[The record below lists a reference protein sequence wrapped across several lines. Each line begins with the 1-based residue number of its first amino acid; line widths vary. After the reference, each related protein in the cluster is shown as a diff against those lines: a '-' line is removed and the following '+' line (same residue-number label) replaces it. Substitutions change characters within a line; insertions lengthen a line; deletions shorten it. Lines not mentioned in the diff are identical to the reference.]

1 MTGQPDDTV
10 SSDDARAAKTKSPA
24 GAISREVLIVNK
36 RGLHA
41 RASAKFVQTVERFN
55 AEVSVTRNGE
65 TVGGN
70 SIMGLMMLSA
80 GPGTTITVSATGA
93 EAAEA
98 VKAIADLVSSKFGEG
113 D

>member
-1 MTGQPDDTV
+1 
-10 SSDDARAAKTKSPA
+10 
-24 GAISREVLIVNK
+24 
-36 RGLHA
+36 
-41 RASAKFVQTVERFN
+41 
-55 AEVSVTRNGE
+55 
-65 TVGGN
+65 
-70 SIMGLMMLSA
+70 MMLSA